1 MITQGV
7 GLIRITAEANINLI
21 RIELKEQSPLKFKSQ
36 KKVLIQEQ
44 RKNGMR
50 HLEHK
55 ANHM

>member
-36 KKVLIQEQ
+36 KKLLIQEQ
-44 RKNGMR
+44 RQNGMR